1 MLGKDEVLDGRGRG
15 LRGRAAASDKEPRL
29 PLRPDVVAEEVMLLL
44 DLIDMDNCPFATRA
58 THEIEAL
65 AEDMNRNGQINAIIV
80 RPNESGRYDPVCGH
94 GRVLGAHLNCW
105 TAIRTII
112 RPELTVP
119 EAHRVAWHDNYAR
132 SIVKPLDRIWT
143 VAKLLRAGHNKREIA
158 ALLDVDEATVTRDA
172 GYLDLPEHVRL
183 SVGKDGF
190 SLTHAVLLVAPLRK
204 NPRRDVRKLLEQF
217 RADPCDAAA
226 FSLRVKRLFAG
237 SRKPQAKGLRL
248 SSNGLTIRFDRLDVD
263 TLDAP
268 SAEALRARVG
278 ELQKLLAQWD
288 KAQAVAQSESA
299 RKKR

>member
-1 MLGKDEVLDGRGRG
+1 
-15 LRGRAAASDKEPRL
+15 
-29 PLRPDVVAEEVMLLL
+29 
-44 DLIDMDNCPFATRA
+44 
-58 THEIEAL
+58 
-65 AEDMNRNGQINAIIV
+65 
-80 RPNESGRYDPVCGH
+80 
-94 GRVLGAHLNCW
+94 
-105 TAIRTII
+105 
-112 RPELTVP
+112 
-119 EAHRVAWHDNYAR
+119 
-132 SIVKPLDRIWT
+132 
-143 VAKLLRAGHNKREIA
+143 
-158 ALLDVDEATVTRDA
+158 
-172 GYLDLPEHVRL
+172 
-183 SVGKDGF
+183 
-190 SLTHAVLLVAPLRK
+190 VLLVAPLRK